1 MTNWR
6 TTTAFTA
13 AFTAAAAAAAAAAT
27 TNTPGPNAATAL
39 D

>member
-13 AFTAAAAAAAAAAT
+13 AFTAAAAAAAAAT